1 MEFDEQKIILPF
13 SLDLNILEQCGSCG
27 ISSGNLIAYT
37 LSFDTHYLVF
47 NDCNTFSVFQYNTL
61 SDPKH
66 ILAAFLEKHEN
77 MYSCLQAKSQ
87 NFTKIVNYTFT
98 CLII

>member
-13 SLDLNILEQCGSCG
+13 SLDLNILEQCGSCD

-47 NDCNTFSVFQYNTL
+47 NDCNRFF
-61 SDPKH
+61 
-66 ILAAFLEKHEN
+66 
-77 MYSCLQAKSQ
+77 
-87 NFTKIVNYTFT
+87 
-98 CLII
+98 

>member
-1 MEFDEQKIILPF
+1 MEFDEQKIILSF

-47 NDCNTFSVFQYNTL
+47 NDCNRFF
-61 SDPKH
+61 
-66 ILAAFLEKHEN
+66 
-77 MYSCLQAKSQ
+77 
-87 NFTKIVNYTFT
+87 
-98 CLII
+98 

>member
-13 SLDLNILEQCGSCG
+13 SLDLNILEQCGSYG

-47 NDCNTFSVFQYNTL
+47 NDCNRFF
-61 SDPKH
+61 
-66 ILAAFLEKHEN
+66 
-77 MYSCLQAKSQ
+77 
-87 NFTKIVNYTFT
+87 
-98 CLII
+98 